1 VPGYVGAT
9 FLDDGS
15 IALIAD
21 GRHIVRRSLSVASP
35 VLDAAPPGPARAA
48 EASPKVLVV
57 DDQFTVR
64 ELQRTILTGA
74 GYTVLTARDGREAL
88 EQLAHESDVRL
99 VLTDIEM
106 PVMDG
111 FALLLALRDDARWA
125 TLPVVIVSSRGSEA
139 DRRRGAEAGADAY
152 VDKGEFDQRTLLAI
166 VERLVEHP

>member
-1 VPGYVGAT
+1 MPGYVGAT

-15 IALIAD
+15 IALIVD
-21 GRHIVRRSLSVASP
+21 GRHIVRRSTHI
-35 VLDAAPPGPARAA
+35 APPALAEPAPATAGPVA
-48 EASPKVLVV
+48 PKVLVV

-64 ELQRTILTGA
+64 ELQRTILSGA

-88 EQLAHESDVRL
+88 EQLEQDPAVRL

-125 TLPVVIVSSRGSEA
+125 TLPVVVVSSRGSEE

-152 VDKGEFDQRTLLAI
+152 VDKGEFDQRTLLGI
-166 VERLVEHP
+166 VERLVVSP